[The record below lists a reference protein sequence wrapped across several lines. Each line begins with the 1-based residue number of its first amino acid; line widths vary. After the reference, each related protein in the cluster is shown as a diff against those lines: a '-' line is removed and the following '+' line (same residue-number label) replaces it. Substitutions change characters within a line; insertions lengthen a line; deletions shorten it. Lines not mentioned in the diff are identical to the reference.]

1 MLLVADYA
9 STEDDDDD
17 INEPRTM
24 HDEPPRSDAPQPRA
38 PYRAAAQHRTTDLQ
52 PHQPRRFQADKRRLD
67 AENPLAA
74 SPLAASPLAAS
85 PPAASPLAASPL
97 AASPPSRRPSDPPT
111 DQYAAFV
118 HLALSV
124 TPELERAAL
133 AAADALCAATPCA
146 TPIPPAEW
154 HASVSRGFSLQRS
167 QIQPL
172 LGALRVALRHC
183 RALRLRT
190 GGMCQLANDARS
202 RWFAAVELAE
212 PAAEVDAVGAL
223 VRAVDAVV
231 ERFGAERF
239 HQPRRLHASIAW
251 SAEEMGELPPSS
263 GLRGHELCIRE
274 VDCLVG
280 KRRFAIK
287 LAR

>member
-1 MLLVADYA
+1 
-9 STEDDDDD
+9 
-17 INEPRTM
+17 
-24 HDEPPRSDAPQPRA
+24 
-38 PYRAAAQHRTTDLQ
+38 
-52 PHQPRRFQADKRRLD
+52 
-67 AENPLAA
+67 
-74 SPLAASPLAAS
+74 
-85 PPAASPLAASPL
+85 
-97 AASPPSRRPSDPPT
+97 
-111 DQYAAFV
+111 
-118 HLALSV
+118 V

-133 AAADALCAATPCA
+133 AAADALCAATPPA

-202 RWFAAVELAE
+202 RWFAAVELTE

-223 VRAVDAVV
+223 VDAVDAVV

-239 HQPRRLHASIAW
+239 HHPRRLHASIAW
-251 SAEEMGELPPSS
+251 SAEKMGELPPSL
-263 GLRGHELCIRE
+263 GLRGHELRIHE

-287 LAR
+287 LPR